1 MRRVCNP
8 ENLMQDTC
16 QLGMPTGAI
25 TLHRVFGVGGRAQ
38 ARSTVHNLR
47 QCMRASLPKSR
58 WAHRHGNPENTMQGG
73 SRLCAASEGLASG
86 FRPCS
91 ARMLANL
98 VPTCGMQSP
107 RQHEV
112 ANSWQC
118 RRTCPEYMLRISNTG
133 VLLPGDP
140 TCALSTAPPAALP
153 GISGVEVVMHTR
165 GRCFAT
171 PRSPG
176 VLCKTEMPTQDDAL
190 AMASRRLVWW
200 YGLLQFPSQHTL

>member
-1 MRRVCNP
+1 
-8 ENLMQDTC
+8 MQDTC
-16 QLGMPTGAI
+16 QLGMPAGAI
-25 TLHRVFGVGGRAQ
+25 TLHRVFGVGGLARA
-38 ARSTVHNLR
+38 RCMVHDLR

-118 RRTCPEYMLRISNTG
+118 RRTCPEHRCAAARGPHVRSVDSPTSGTARNFGCGGGHAYKGNHFRDTCSKIQQALHWHNATGFSNEWYDR
-133 VLLPGDP
+133 LWNK
-140 TCALSTAPPAALP
+140 
-153 GISGVEVVMHTR
+153 
-165 GRCFAT
+165 
-171 PRSPG
+171 RSI
-176 VLCKTEMPTQDDAL
+176 
-190 AMASRRLVWW
+190 
-200 YGLLQFPSQHTL
+200 